1 MSGGTLYVVAT
12 PIGNLEDVTL
22 RAVRILREVHTIAAE
37 DTRRSM
43 ALLQHLGIGGKRV
56 IALHAHSSE
65 AQVERLA
72 DTLASGE
79 DVAILTDAG
88 TPIVSDPGDA
98 IVRAAIA
105 RGVPVVPLPGASA
118 VLAALV
124 GSGLGG
130 GPFRFLGFIP
140 RDGTSRNEALARVAE
155 TTETVI
161 LFESPNRTHDTLV
174 DLAAIM
180 PTREVA
186 VARELTK
193 MHEEFVR
200 SSLAELA
207 KTEREWIGEV
217 TIVLGPHQ
225 RDEAA
230 VDDAALDVRIDE
242 ELARGGHA
250 KGIAERL
257 AAWSGRPKRD
267 VYERVVT
274 RRGR

>member
-1 MSGGTLYVVAT
+1 VTLYVVAT

-22 RAVRILREVHTIAAE
+22 RAARVLREVHTIAAE

-43 ALLQHLGIGGKRV
+43 ALLQHLGIGGKRLV
-56 IALHAHSSE
+56 SLHAHSTD

-72 DTLASGE
+72 STLAAGE
-79 DVAILTDAG
+79 DVALLTDAG

-98 IVRAAIA
+98 IVRAAIE
-105 RGVPVVPLPGASA
+105 RGIAVVPLPGASA

-140 RDGTSRNEALARVAE
+140 RDGSGRHEALARIAGSPEV
-155 TTETVI
+155 VI
-161 LFESPNRTHDTLV
+161 LFESPNRTRATLA
-174 DLAAIM
+174 DLASIA
-180 PTREVA
+180 PSRRAA
-186 VARELTK
+186 VAREITK

-200 SSLAELA
+200 GTLEELA
-207 KTEREWIGEV
+207 RDPREWIGEV
-217 TIVLGPHQ
+217 TIVLGPHE

-230 VDDAALDVRIDE
+230 VDDAALDRRIDE